1 VSDEF
6 GMVQGLVTPLD
17 VLEAIAGEFP
27 DEDETLDVI
36 KQENGWLVK
45 GGTDLHTLEQMLGWD
60 GLVSES
66 SSDCASVAGLLLAHF
81 DQMPQ
86 AGEKL
91 ELHGLRF
98 QVMEVKDYR
107 IELIHIERIETPDEH
122 EEE

>member
-1 VSDEF
+1 
-6 GMVQGLVTPLD
+6 MVTPLD

-27 DEDETLDVI
+27 DEDETPDVVV
-36 KQENGWLVK
+36 QENGWLVK

-86 AGEKL
+86 AGEVL

-107 IELIHIERIETPDEH
+107 IELIHIERIAQPSEFGDE
-122 EEE
+122 